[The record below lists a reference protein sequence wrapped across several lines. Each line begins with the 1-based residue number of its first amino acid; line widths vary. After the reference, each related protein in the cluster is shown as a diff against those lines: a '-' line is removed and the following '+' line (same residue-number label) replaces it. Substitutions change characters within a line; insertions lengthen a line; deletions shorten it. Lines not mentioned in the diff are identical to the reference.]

1 MFLNELFPFSPES
14 LFSTPFF
21 VNLFQSYTRPPSLCP
36 CLFPQNKLGAKK
48 IRANIK
54 NTYICIKIESIM
66 AKATSKSINW
76 IEGLIIK
83 TFGLTK
89 ILEGFP
95 LLDAWLT
102 VSGDLPAEE
111 TQRLEKWRLKLLK
124 NVGTW
129 NEETLKMKFIANIIE
144 LVDYDTDEFEGTFD
158 AEMKG
163 VVQGQKLSVVADYA
177 LAKATLDYMETPYF
191 YFHEYK
197 PRKRAKD
204 PIAQLLLAMLIAQS
218 QTKRKYP
225 LYGCAVFG
233 ELWFFMVLDDKTYSV
248 STGIVSTNKDD
259 LQRILLILRKF
270 KHILATE
277 LNVS

>member
-1 MFLNELFPFSPES
+1 
-14 LFSTPFF
+14 
-21 VNLFQSYTRPPSLCP
+21 
-36 CLFPQNKLGAKK
+36 
-48 IRANIK
+48 
-54 NTYICIKIESIM
+54 M
-66 AKATSKSINW
+66 AKVTSESINW

-95 LLDAWLT
+95 PLDAWLD
-102 VSGDLPAEE
+102 VSGNLPVEE

-163 VVQGQKLSVVADYA
+163 VVQGQKLSVIADYA

-233 ELWFFMVLDDKTYSV
+233 ELWFFMVFDDKTYSV
-248 STGIVSTNKDD
+248 SSGIVSTNRDS

-277 LNVS
+277 LNV

>member
-1 MFLNELFPFSPES
+1 
-14 LFSTPFF
+14 
-21 VNLFQSYTRPPSLCP
+21 
-36 CLFPQNKLGAKK
+36 
-48 IRANIK
+48 
-54 NTYICIKIESIM
+54 M
-66 AKATSKSINW
+66 AKATSESINW

-95 LLDAWLT
+95 LLDAWLD

-111 TQRLEKWRLKLLK
+111 TQRLEKWRMKLLK

-129 NEETLKMKFIANIIE
+129 NEETLKMKFIANILE

-158 AEMKG
+158 ADMKG
-163 VVQGQKLSVVADYA
+163 VVQGQKLAVVADYA

-197 PRKRAKD
+197 PRKRSKD

-218 QTKRKYP
+218 QTERKYP

-248 STGIVSTNKDD
+248 STGIVSTNKEG

-270 KHILATE
+270 KHILTTE
-277 LNVS
+277 LAI

>member
-1 MFLNELFPFSPES
+1 
-14 LFSTPFF
+14 
-21 VNLFQSYTRPPSLCP
+21 
-36 CLFPQNKLGAKK
+36 
-48 IRANIK
+48 
-54 NTYICIKIESIM
+54 M
-66 AKATSKSINW
+66 AKATSESINW

-95 LLDAWLT
+95 ILDAWLD
-102 VSGDLPAEE
+102 VSGQVPPDELL
-111 TQRLEKWRLKLLK
+111 RLEKWRLKLLK
-124 NVGTW
+124 SAGTW
-129 NEETLKMKFIANIIE
+129 NEETLKMKFIANILE
-144 LVDYDTDEFEGTFD
+144 MVDYDTDEFEGTFD
-158 AEMKG
+158 ADMKG
-163 VVQGQKLSVVADYA
+163 VVQGQKLAVVAYYA

-218 QTKRKYP
+218 QTERKYP

-270 KHILATE
+270 KHILTTE
-277 LNVS
+277 LAI